1 MSHHA
6 QLHFGFPLFVCL
18 LFVCFEAGSSVAQ
31 AGLEMS
37 DALSELELL
46 LLPRANLPSAGVM
59 PP

>member
-1 MSHHA
+1 M
-6 QLHFGFPLFVCL
+6 FV
-18 LFVCFEAGSSVAQ
+18 VCFEAGSSVAQ